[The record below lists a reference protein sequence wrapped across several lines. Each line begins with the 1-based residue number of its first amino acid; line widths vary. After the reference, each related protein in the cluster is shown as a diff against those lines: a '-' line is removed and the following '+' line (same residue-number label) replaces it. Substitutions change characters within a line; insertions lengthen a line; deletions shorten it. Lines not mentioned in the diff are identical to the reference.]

1 MLKRSGEV
9 LLPFVGVR
17 LERANLVPF
26 DGTGGAGGGW
36 GVNVLYGEA
45 PPLPLPLN
53 ILILT
58 KMAPFLTPQG

>member
-26 DGTGGAGGGW
+26 DGTGGAGGVG
-36 GVNVLYGEA
+36 G
-45 PPLPLPLN
+45 
-53 ILILT
+53 LT
-58 KMAPFLTPQG
+58 FYMGRLHPYPYP